1 MVGFS
6 ILHIVRD
13 NPKTVTIHF
22 SGKRGRR
29 IRDRYLA
36 MTKHVTLPGGGC
48 REEPILDGL
57 TSESR
62 SFTFTYPKG
71 LLMSTQFSQPAL
83 ALMDMAEYAHLQARG
98 VIQTGA
104 QFAGHSL
111 GEYAAL
117 GACTSFM
124 PLERLLSLI
133 YYRGLKMQNALPRDP
148 DGGTDYT
155 MVAAD
160 PSRIGPGPSS
170 AVPTLW
176 PHTHANH
183 PQTLTKAISK
193 PSSTSSPTKH
203 SSSSSSST
211 TTSAP
216 SNTSA
221 PAT

>member
-1 MVGFS
+1 MAGFS

-13 NPKTVTIHF
+13 NPKAVTIHF

-29 IRDRYLA
+29 IRDMYLA
-36 MTKHVTLPGGGC
+36 MTKHVTLPEGGC
-48 REEPILDGL
+48 REEPILGGL
-57 TSESR
+57 TPRSR

-83 ALMDMAEYAHLQARG
+83 AVVEMAEYAHLQARG
-98 VIQTGA
+98 VVQTGA

-124 PLERLLSLI
+124 PFERLLSLI

-160 PSRIGPGPSS
+160 PSRIGSGPSS
-170 AVPTLW
+170 GVPNL
-176 PHTHANH
+176 
-183 PQTLTKAISK
+183 
-193 PSSTSSPTKH
+193 
-203 SSSSSSST
+203 
-211 TTSAP
+211 
-216 SNTSA
+216 
-221 PAT
+221 